1 MKYAGGIFQPNS
13 KNYHKSKIIM
23 SEEKQQEATT
33 DVKSD
38 AVETKETTA
47 AAPEADAKDKAASDA
62 PAATPGDRGP
72 RNRRGGGNDR
82 RRGGDRRGGRR
93 NRRGG
98 RQERVRPEFDQKIVS
113 IRRVTRVMAGGRR
126 FSFSVSMV
134 IGDKK
139 GKVGVGVGKAGDT
152 QLAIE
157 KAVRDAK
164 KHMIVVPMDKDG
176 RIPHDVHT
184 KFASSEV
191 MIMPAP
197 GRGLVA
203 GSSVRT
209 VLELAG
215 VKDVTAK
222 IFSRSKNKLNNAR
235 AAVEA
240 LKQLKNG

>member
-1 MKYAGGIFQPNS
+1 MAEETKKQEAIT
-13 KNYHKSKIIM
+13 
-23 SEEKQQEATT
+23 EEKA
-33 DVKSD
+33 SD
-38 AVETKETTA
+38 KVVTQKTETT
-47 AAPEADAKDKAASDA
+47 PTDA
-62 PAATPGDRGP
+62 PAPAVRK
-72 RNRRGGGNDR
+72 GGNAFR
-82 RRGGDRRGGRR
+82 GRGGDRNARRNPRRQRRGGRR
-93 NRRGG
+93 EDRARS
-98 RQERVRPEFDQKIVS
+98 EFDQKIIS

-134 IGDKK
+134 IGNKK

-157 KAVRDAK
+157 KAARNAK
-164 KHMIVVPMDKDG
+164 KNLIEIPLNKDQH
-176 RIPHDVHT
+176 IPHDVRI
-184 KFASSEV
+184 KYASSQV

-209 VLELAG
+209 VLEMGG

-235 AAVEA
+235 AAIQA
-240 LKQLKNG
+240 LKELRA

>member
-1 MKYAGGIFQPNS
+1 MS
-13 KNYHKSKIIM
+13 K
-23 SEEKQQEATT
+23 EKQQEATT
-33 DVKSD
+33 DVQSD
-38 AVETKETTA
+38 AVDTTTA
-47 AAPEADAKDKAASDA
+47 VAADAKATATTTDA
-62 PAATPGDRGP
+62 PAADGDKKPETKESEGKGESSVDEKGGP
-72 RNRRGGGNDR
+72 ESDRPQRKGRRGGNDR
-82 RRGGDRRGGRR
+82 RGGQGGRR
-93 NRRGG
+93 QRRGG
-98 RQERVRPEFDQKIVS
+98 RQERVKPEFDQKIVS

-164 KHMIVVPMDKDG
+164 KNMVVVPMDAEG
-176 RIPHDVHT
+176 RIPHDVHV
-184 KFASSEV
+184 KYASSEV
-191 MIMPAP
+191 MIMPAR

-240 LKQLKNG
+240 LKDLKKKA

>member
-1 MKYAGGIFQPNS
+1 
-13 KNYHKSKIIM
+13 M

-33 DVKSD
+33 GTKPE
-38 AVETKETTA
+38 AVVEPTTA
-47 AAPEADAKDKAASDA
+47 AKAKKDGDAAAPTVPATDA
-62 PAATPGDRGP
+62 PAATTERAPRGP
-72 RNRRGGGNDR
+72 RGRRGGT
-82 RRGGDRRGGRR
+82 DRRGGQAGRR
-93 NRRGG
+93 PRRGG
-98 RQERVRPEFDQKIVS
+98 RQERAKPEFEQKIIS

-139 GKVGVGVGKAGDT
+139 GKVGVGIGKAGDT

-164 KHMIVVPMDKDG
+164 KHMIVVPMDKYS
-176 RIPHDVHT
+176 RIPHDVHVKYT
-184 KFASSEV
+184 SSEV
-191 MIMPAP
+191 MIIPAA

-209 VLELAG
+209 VLEHAG

-222 IFSRSKNKLNNAR
+222 LFSRSKNKLNNAR
-235 AAVEA
+235 ATVEA
-240 LKQLKNG
+240 LKQLKK

>member
-1 MKYAGGIFQPNS
+1 
-13 KNYHKSKIIM
+13 M
-23 SEEKQQEATT
+23 SEEKKQEATT
-33 DVKSD
+33 PEVAKASPAPEAQVASTD
-38 AVETKETTA
+38 APAETAPAAPSADKA
-47 AAPEADAKDKAASDA
+47 AAPASNGERN
-62 PAATPGDRGP
+62 TRGP
-72 RNRRGGGNDR
+72 RGA
-82 RRGGDRRGGRR
+82 RGGDRQRNPRRPRRGGRR
-93 NRRGG
+93 DERP
-98 RQERVRPEFDQKIVS
+98 RQEYDQKIVS

-157 KAVRDAK
+157 KAMRDAK
-164 KHMIVVPMDKDG
+164 KNIFVVPMNKDG
-176 RIPHDVHT
+176 HIPHDVHT
-184 KFASSEV
+184 KYASSEV

-215 VKDVTAK
+215 IKDVTAK

-240 LKQLKNG
+240 LKQLKA

>member
-1 MKYAGGIFQPNS
+1 MTETKQP
-13 KNYHKSKIIM
+13 
-23 SEEKQQEATT
+23 EATT
-33 DVKSD
+33 ETPVKE
-38 AVETKETTA
+38 APA
-47 AAPEADAKDKAASDA
+47 AASTNAATDA
-62 PAATPGDRGP
+62 PAADQSASTPERRPRRGRGGERGGRTRRPRRGDRG
-72 RNRRGGGNDR
+72 R
-82 RRGGDRRGGRR
+82 
-93 NRRGG
+93 
-98 RQERVRPEFDQKIVS
+98 ERTRPEFDQKIVS

-139 GKVGVGVGKAGDT
+139 GRVGVGVGKAGDT

-157 KAVRDAK
+157 KAIRNAK
-164 KHMIVVPMDKDG
+164 KHMITVPMNKDQV
-176 RIPHDVHT
+176 IPHDVHT
-184 KFASSEV
+184 KYASSEV

-215 VKDVTAK
+215 VRDVTAK
-222 IFSRSKNKLNNAR
+222 LFSRSKNKLNNAR

-240 LKQLKNG
+240 LKQLKTD

>member
-1 MKYAGGIFQPNS
+1 
-13 KNYHKSKIIM
+13 M
-23 SEEKQQEATT
+23 SETKQQEATT
-33 DVKSD
+33 GSTPEAEVATVAASTD
-38 AVETKETTA
+38 APAVPATDTKTEAGA
-47 AAPEADAKDKAASDA
+47 AAPQ
-62 PAATPGDRGP
+62 RGG
-72 RNRRGGGNDR
+72 RGVRSQGGNDR
-82 RRGGDRRGGRR
+82 RNQRRPRRGGRP
-93 NRRGG
+93 
-98 RQERVRPEFDQKIVS
+98 ERVKPEFDQKIIS

-126 FSFSVSMV
+126 FSFSVAMV

-139 GKVGVGVGKAGDT
+139 GKVGVGIGKAGDT

-164 KHMIVVPMDKDG
+164 KHMITVSMNKEG
-176 RIPHDVHT
+176 HIPHDVHT
-184 KFASSEV
+184 KYASSEV
-191 MIMPAP
+191 MMLPAP

-209 VLELAG
+209 VLEHAG

-240 LKQLKNG
+240 LKLLKKN